1 MEEWVIEVIDIDGE
15 HFMDSEWAYKLEEI
29 EEVGGW
35 TRREVREKILTEKKV
50 GQKREVGSE
59 RCCQSCRRVS
69 SPSSPS
75 AVLVVELKAMRKCL
89 SKCIIVKKGHPT
101 LEKIFCERS
110 LGM

>member
-1 MEEWVIEVIDIDGE
+1 MEEI
-15 HFMDSEWAYKLEEI
+15 K
-29 EEVGGW
+29 EVGGR
-35 TRREVREKILTEKKV
+35 TRREVRDKILTEKKV

-75 AVLVVELKAMRKCL
+75 AVLVVELKAMGKCL
-89 SKCIIVKKGHPT
+89 SKCIVVKKGHPK
-101 LEKIFCERS
+101 LVNIFCEKS